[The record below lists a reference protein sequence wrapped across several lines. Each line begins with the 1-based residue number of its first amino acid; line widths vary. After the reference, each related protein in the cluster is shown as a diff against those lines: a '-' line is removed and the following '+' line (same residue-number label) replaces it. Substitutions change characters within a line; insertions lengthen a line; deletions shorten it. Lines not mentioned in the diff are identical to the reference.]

1 MEAVC
6 EQVHGAGDNNDDD
19 EEEEEGAGEAMLWSI
34 QEALE
39 RQTLQIGASAC
50 GATAV
55 VDVLKA
61 LGVDVAP
68 EEADRC
74 VQTRLRRNESPLPD
88 YLLSRSEAGAT
99 HAQLIAGAEEASDG
113 KVMGRFFHLHPPRRV
128 KLLAWLARWIRKGA
142 VPVATMNMQLAV
154 PEGEEV
160 PDAWHHQLIFGVAPN
175 AVFMTNPLDVVSEGE
190 VHKRLCSESVLLIRR
205 EDVLQRLTSDSCLSS
220 LSDSQSDPRWKALDV
235 EGQVKQMTSEE
246 QEQEQPKS
254 THITIPAAYSSG
266 ITFFALRDSGVG
278 QELLSAPELPL
289 L

>member
-6 EQVHGAGDNNDDD
+6 ERGHGGD
-19 EEEEEGAGEAMLWSI
+19 EEEEQAGAGEAMLWSI

-61 LGVDVAP
+61 LGVDVGP

-74 VQTRLRRNESPLPD
+74 VHTRLRRNESPLPD

-99 HAQLIAGAEEASDG
+99 HAQLIQGAEEASKG
-113 KVMGRFFHLHPPRRV
+113 EVMGRFFHLHPRRRV
-128 KLLAWLARWIRKGA
+128 RLVPWLAHWIRNGA

-175 AVFMTNPLDVVSEGE
+175 AVFMTNPLDVVSERE
-190 VHKRLCSESVLLIRR
+190 VHQRLCSESVLLIRR
-205 EDVLQRLTSDSCLSS
+205 EDVLQRLTPDCCLSS
-220 LSDSQSDPRWKALDV
+220 LSDPRWKALDV
-235 EGQVKQMTSEE
+235 EGQVRQMCLEEE
-246 QEQEQPKS
+246 QEEDGVRL

-266 ITFFALRDSGVG
+266 ITLFALRRSELG
-278 QELLSAPELPL
+278 QELLNAPELPL

>member
-6 EQVHGAGDNNDDD
+6 ERVNGASGD
-19 EEEEEGAGEAMLWSI
+19 EEEAVVGAMLWSI

-55 VDVLKA
+55 VDVLKF

-68 EEADRC
+68 EEADHC
-74 VQTRLRRNESPLPD
+74 VQTRLRRNDSPLPD

-99 HAQLIAGAEEASDG
+99 HAQLIAGAEGASNG
-113 KVMGRFFHLHPPRRV
+113 KAMGRFFHLHPCRRV
-128 KLLAWLARWIRKGA
+128 KLVPWLASWIQKGA

-160 PDAWHHQLIFGVAPN
+160 PDAWHHQLIFGVAPH
-175 AVFMTNPLDVVSEGE
+175 AVFMTNPLDVVSEE
-190 VHKRLCSESVLLIRR
+190 EAHKRLCSPSVLLIRR
-205 EDVLQRLTSDSCLSS
+205 EDVLQRLTPDCGLSG
-220 LSDSQSDPRWKALDV
+220 LSESQSDPRWKALNV
-235 EGQVKQMTSEE
+235 EGQVRQMALEE
-246 QEQEQPKS
+246 EREDEQSKL

-266 ITFFALRDSGVG
+266 ITFFALRHSEVG
-278 QELLSAPELPL
+278 QELIKAPELPL
-289 L
+289 LTPD